1 MNKTVKITKVD
12 GLRQTLNI
20 KISSEIYKN
29 FFENIAKDYKN
40 KVKLDGFRSGK
51 VPESVIKKKYNSNV
65 HSDSV
70 SMIVEKSFS
79 EALIE
84 NKLVNVSHPKIVI
97 KSNPSFEQSLEFD
110 AEFEIM
116 PNFEIEGLDKLSI
129 E

>member
-29 FFENIAKDYKN
+29 YFENITKDYKN

-51 VPESVIKKKYNSNV
+51 VPESVIKKKYNSNI

-70 SMIVEKSFS
+70 SMIVELS
-79 EALIE
+79 LI
-84 NKLVNVSHPKIVI
+84 HI
-97 KSNPSFEQSLEFD
+97 
-110 AEFEIM
+110 
-116 PNFEIEGLDKLSI
+116 
-129 E
+129 